1 MKKALEEKKHSI
13 KSRKLDKNTGGEIVE
28 YGLIIGFVIILFILI
43 TTIIMSVIDEL
54 NTTITDSWNN
64 VTSVFGLL
72 AEKIR

>member
-13 KSRKLDKNTGGEIVE
+13 KTRKLDKNTGGEIVE